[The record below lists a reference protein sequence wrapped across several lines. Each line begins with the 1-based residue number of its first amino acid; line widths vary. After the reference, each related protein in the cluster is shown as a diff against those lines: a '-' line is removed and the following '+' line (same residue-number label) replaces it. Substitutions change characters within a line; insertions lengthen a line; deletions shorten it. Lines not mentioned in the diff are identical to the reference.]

1 MVRRRLFGIKL
12 SHFPSGRNRQH
23 HVPFQRNGIHGLDFI
38 RFAVRRG
45 IRVENR
51 RKIRRGL
58 RRGKHSKIVSAQLGK
73 QRQCRC
79 DLGNATMQSRP
90 VLTVNVNHVFRRNV
104 DRIVPRHIPDV
115 AGMVLQNPVV
125 RRISPTVIRDPVD
138 TGIIFEP
145 AQFTGNTIRL
155 DQLQVQFHT
164 VADFGIR
171 CQHGKR
177 FAILTAGHSHRPE
190 FRSKTNGIRPAHE
203 CRFHSIIERLVG
215 GKHLQ
220 SRTRTDGVVCEHLH
234 QSSGVGI
241 VGDFVARAHPQRPA
255 DFRRGL
261 HVRRQMVRR
270 RPVTPVVPCRLR
282 RIKPGADKLFR
293 RGSAPKNGFE
303 SVEHR

>member
-1 MVRRRLFGIKL
+1 
-12 SHFPSGRNRQH
+12 
-23 HVPFQRNGIHGLDFI
+23 
-38 RFAVRRG
+38 
-45 IRVENR
+45 
-51 RKIRRGL
+51 
-58 RRGKHSKIVSAQLGK
+58 
-73 QRQCRC
+73 
-79 DLGNATMQSRP
+79 MQSRTI
-90 VLTVNVNHVFRRNV
+90 LTVNVNHVFRRNV

-125 RRISPTVIRDPVD
+125 CRVAPTVIRDSID
-138 TGIIFEP
+138 TGVIFKP
-145 AQFTGNTIRL
+145 AQFSGNAIRL

-203 CRFHSIIERLVG
+203 CRFHSVVERLVC

-220 SRTRTDGVVCEHLH
+220 SRPRADGVVCEHLH

-241 VGDFVARAHPQRPA
+241 VGNFVARAHPQRPA
-255 DFRRGL
+255 DFRRSL
-261 HVRRQMVRR
+261 HVRRQMIRR
-270 RPVTPVVPCRLR
+270 RPVTPVVPRRLR
-282 RIKPGADKLFR
+282 RIKPGADKLLR

-303 SVEHR
+303 SVEHRWILTPLNGTIWLSSGRKSGILPPFSTRDIHLPQSDRQGNAARPSVRPLLQTSVPRHSAGSPLPVLSLLA

>member
-1 MVRRRLFGIKL
+1 MVNLVVQSAAGVVVPGKISRQRAVGRHHTAGDFAQNDLHELRMVRRRLFGVEL
-12 SHFPSGRNRQH
+12 PHFPPGRNRQH

-58 RRGKHSKIVSAQLGK
+58 RRGKHSQIVSAQLGK
-73 QRQCRC
+73 QRQRWR

-125 RRISPTVIRDPVD
+125 RRVAPTVIRDPVD

-155 DQLQVQFHT
+155 NQLQVQFHS
-164 VADFGIR
+164 VADFWIR

-203 CRFHSIIERLVG
+203 CRFHSIVERLVG
-215 GKHLQ
+215 G
-220 SRTRTDGVVCEHLH
+220 
-234 QSSGVGI
+234 
-241 VGDFVARAHPQRPA
+241 
-255 DFRRGL
+255 
-261 HVRRQMVRR
+261 
-270 RPVTPVVPCRLR
+270 
-282 RIKPGADKLFR
+282 
-293 RGSAPKNGFE
+293 
-303 SVEHR
+303 